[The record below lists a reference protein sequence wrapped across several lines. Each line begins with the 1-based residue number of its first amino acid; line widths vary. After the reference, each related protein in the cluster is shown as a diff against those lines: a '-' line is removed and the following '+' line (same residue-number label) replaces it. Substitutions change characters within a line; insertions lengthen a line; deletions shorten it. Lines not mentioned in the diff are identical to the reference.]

1 MSVRVGHME
10 ELSFGAWLGHM
21 FSTGAILGTLWGV
34 FPPIAVM
41 LAIIWYLLQIY
52 ESKRVQMWLSSRRLR
67 KIARLKLEQ
76 ARLEAIELVLHP
88 KNRTDILPAQIAAAE
103 LIEEA
108 KLEAQRILDEAHN
121 KTEKK

>member
-1 MSVRVGHME
+1 
-10 ELSFGAWLGHM
+10 
-21 FSTGAILGTLWGV
+21 
-34 FPPIAVM
+34 
-41 LAIIWYLLQIY
+41 
-52 ESKRVQMWLSSRRLR
+52 LSSRRIR
-67 KIARLKLEQ
+67 KIAKLKLEQ

-103 LIEEA
+103 LIEDA